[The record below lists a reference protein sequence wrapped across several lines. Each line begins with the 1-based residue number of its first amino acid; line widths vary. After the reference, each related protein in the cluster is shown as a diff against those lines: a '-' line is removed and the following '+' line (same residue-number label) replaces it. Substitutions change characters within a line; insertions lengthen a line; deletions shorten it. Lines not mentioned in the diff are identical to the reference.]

1 MNKLWFGLL
10 AVLMGAPATTRAY
23 EGVAISNGGSVTG
36 IVKFKGAAPAPKK
49 LDVNKDKE
57 VCGKAPKS
65 DPSLIVSGDNL
76 VNAVVYLSD
85 IKKGKKIELAKV
97 AMDQNGCEYKPHV
110 LAVPAGS
117 SVDFL
122 NPDGILHNVRTD
134 SKVNTPMNMAQPKFK
149 KTLTQKFDKPEAIPV
164 RCDVH
169 NWMSG
174 WLFIAAN
181 PYFHVT
187 DHSGSYKLTDVPP
200 GEYTLEVWHAT
211 LGKQTKKVTVKA
223 KEEVKADFEFAK
235 K

>member
-1 MNKLWFGLL
+1 MNKLWLGLL
-10 AVLMGAPATTRAY
+10 AALIAAPATTGAY
-23 EGVAISNGGSVTG
+23 QGVAVSNGGSVTG
-36 IVKFKGAAPAPKK
+36 MIKFKGAAPVVKK

-57 VCGKAPKS
+57 VCAKTPKS
-65 DPSLIVSGDNL
+65 DPSLIVAGDKL
-76 VNAVVYLSD
+76 VNAVVYLTD
-85 IKKGKKIELAKV
+85 IKKGKKMELIKV
-97 AMDQNGCEYKPHV
+97 ALDQNGCEYKPHV
-110 LAVPAGS
+110 LAFPVGS

-174 WLFIAAN
+174 WLFVAAN
-181 PYFHVT
+181 PYFQVT
-187 DHSGSYKLTDVPP
+187 DNSGSYKLTDVPP

-211 LGKQTKKVTVKA
+211 LGKQSKKVTVKA